1 VSRIKLCVNVRALIN
16 DIIKREFV
24 G

>member
-1 VSRIKLCVNVRALIN
+1 MSRIKLCVNVRVLIN